1 MVKLIMILKKYF
13 SFILLIFVI
22 NSAVLTLSA
31 EKKTNVILIT
41 LDTVRADHLACYGY
55 KKIKT
60 PNIDYLANKGIL
72 FKKAIASAPITLPSH
87 TSILTGLYPF
97 NIGVRNNGMYRLTDN
112 ANTLATVLKK
122 NGYQTAAFVSAT
134 VLKSIFNLNQGF
146 DLYDEKMSKQKK
158 ITGELVERD
167 AKAVS
172 DAALNW
178 LKNNNKIP
186 YFLWIHYFDAHYP
199 YEPPDKFFKEYKGNP
214 YDGEIAYID
223 SELEKL
229 INYFKKMSKLGQD
242 FIIVIV
248 ADHGEG
254 LWEHGEPDHSIF
266 LYQETIHV
274 PLIISFFPELN
285 KNIKINSL
293 VRTIDIMPTILDYLS
308 LPIPENIDGKSLL
321 PLIEKKIPS
330 LNEEAYSETLVPK
343 EEFGWSP
350 LYSLQNDQWKFI
362 LAPEAEFYNL
372 NHDPREKINLINIS
386 NRKQQQILK
395 TKLLSL
401 IPKEETIQPR
411 IPPNLTQEDLEK
423 LSALGYL
430 GIPNKKEETLI
441 DPKSQKEII
450 KLMFQGANLFIQ
462 GKYNETIE
470 LIHKVLQKNPFNRQ
484 ALMWIVQSYLALGN
498 FNEALKY
505 AKINLNLGD
514 PAGILHFNLGNIYY
528 NSGNEKEAEEYYK
541 KAAAINPYFA
551 NPLLNLALINLKR
564 GKIESAKEYIFK
576 VFKLTKNNPHSYY
589 ILGSIEALSDNFE
602 SALENFKKAIEIDP
616 NYYEAWKNIAQIFYK
631 QNKYKEAIEAYLK
644 SIDPNSED
652 ADIYLKIANIYFY
665 DIKDKEKAL
674 IYYRKTLDLS
684 PYHPDAYMIKQI
696 IKLIE

>member
-1 MVKLIMILKKYF
+1 MILKKYL
-13 SFILLIFVI
+13 SFILLILAI
-22 NSAVLTLSA
+22 NSAANVLSA
-31 EKKTNVILIT
+31 DKKINIILIT
-41 LDTVRADHLACYGY
+41 LDTVRADHLHCYGY
-55 KKIKT
+55 QKIKT
-60 PNIDYLANKGIL
+60 PNLDYLASKGIL

-97 NIGVRNNGMYRLTDN
+97 HSRVRNNGMYRVPDN
-112 ANTLATVLKK
+112 SNTLATILKNK
-122 NGYQTAAFVSAT
+122 GYQTAAFVSAF
-134 VLKSIFNLNQGF
+134 VLRSIFNLNQGF

-158 ITGELVERD
+158 TTGELVERD

-186 YFLWIHYFDAHYP
+186 YFLWIHYFDAHFP
-199 YEPPDKFFKEYKGNP
+199 YEPPDKFFKQYKDNP
-214 YDGEIAYID
+214 YDGEIAFID

-229 INYFKKMSKLGQD
+229 INYVKEMSKLGQN
-242 FIIVIV
+242 FMIVIV

-266 LYQETIHV
+266 LYQETIQV
-274 PLIISFFPELN
+274 PLIIYFSPEID

-330 LNEEAYSETLVPK
+330 LNVEAYSETIVPK

-350 LYSLQNDQWKFI
+350 LYALQNDQWKFI

-372 NHDPREKINLINIS
+372 NKDPREKINVINKS
-386 NRKQQQILK
+386 NKKEQKILK

-401 IPKEETIQPR
+401 ISEETNQPS
-411 IPPNLTQEDLEK
+411 ISPNLSQEDLEK

-430 GIPNKKEETLI
+430 GIPNKRAETLT

-450 KLMFQGANLFIQ
+450 KLMFHCANLFIQ

-470 LIHKVLQKNPFNRQ
+470 IIRKVLRENPFNRQ

-505 AKINLNLGD
+505 TKINLNLGD
-514 PAGILHFNLGNIYY
+514 PAGVLHFNLGNIYY

-541 KAAAINPYFA
+541 KAAEINPFFP
-551 NPLLNLALINLKR
+551 NPLLNLAFINLKR
-564 GKIESAKEYIFK
+564 GEIESAKEYISK
-576 VFKLTKNNPHSYY
+576 VLKLTKNNPHSYY
-589 ILGSIEALSDNFE
+589 ILGSIEALKDNFD
-602 SALENFKKAIEIDP
+602 SALANFKKAIEIDP

-631 QNKYKEAIEAYLK
+631 QNKYQEAIEAYLK

-652 ADIYLKIANIYFY
+652 AENSINSQL
-665 DIKDKEKAL
+665 
-674 IYYRKTLDLS
+674 
-684 PYHPDAYMIKQI
+684 H
-696 IKLIE
+696 KLYKLQ